1 MTDRTG
7 NIVKNTADSIV
18 AIKDITFSLL
28 RILAKIL
35 MHARKENVKLG
46 DKSEKALLGALIRNN
61 NKIPKKT
68 KEKINEMRNSDK
80 RLEHVTLESE
90 NVKEFV
96 KILDTHNLDYFCLNS
111 AKDNTSTIHFFAQ
124 DSREIGNCF
133 IELNL
138 RDQEKAYN
146 MLNEMT
152 VSHTPYELI
161 NREFVDTKPLEIP
174 LEKVNEISDKLKES
188 GIDAIKIEDFDKNK
202 NTFLYSFEVDKY
214 NLEKVNEIINEVI
227 QKAEIEI
234 EEKQEK
240 QQEKEY
246 KEEEKEKEKE
256 YKKEEKNDE
265 EIESDEMLTEAYL
278 ESLESC
284 LGSFEDKLDIAL
296 GDKNELIE
304 NEQIDE
310 IPTLAYIKQKGE
322 ARLDKYKETQ
332 KNEPVKAI
340 EMEK

>member
-90 NVKEFV
+90 NVKDFV

-111 AKDNTSTIHFFAQ
+111 AKDNTSTIHFFAE

-138 RDQEKAYN
+138 NDQEKAYN

-161 NREFVDTKPLEIP
+161 NREFVDTKSLEIP
-174 LEKVNEISDKLKES
+174 LEKVNEISNKLKEQ

-202 NTFLYSFEVDKY
+202 NTFLYSFEVDKH

-240 QQEKEY
+240 QEEKEY
-246 KEEEKEKEKE
+246 KEEEKE
-256 YKKEEKNDE
+256 YKQEEKNDE
-265 EIESDEMLTEAYL
+265 EIESEEVLVTEAYL
-278 ESLESC
+278 Q
-284 LGSFEDKLDIAL
+284 SFEDKLDIAL